1 MKYLKVTTLL
11 IIFFMGFTRL
21 YSGEPPFLLLMK
33 DQWVNKN
40 MDQMTLEEKIAQLMI
55 VAFYPGQGEDAKNK
69 MVSLIKEYRPGG
81 ILIMQ
86 GVPVRTAEYINELQK
101 ITTIPLLVAIDGEW
115 GLSMRIDSLMSYPY
129 AQALGAIQ
137 DSTIIC
143 QMGRDIANMME
154 DMGIHM
160 NLAPVADINTNPLNP
175 VINFRS
181 FGEDKINVSQKAWE
195 LSIGMQEAGAIAV
208 AKHFPGHGDTETDSH
223 KVLPQLNHSKERLDV
238 VESFPFR
245 YMGVNGINAIMT
257 GHLSVPA
264 IDPSG
269 TPSSLSEIIIKE
281 YLRNEIGFKGL
292 VITDAMNMAGAKIIK
307 GSPEVE
313 ALKAGNDILLS
324 VPDISRAI
332 ASIREA
338 VACNEISIEEIESKC
353 RRVLAIKRWAGLHIY
368 QPVNTDNLTRR
379 LNSPCYEVTVRRLTK
394 ASLTV
399 LNNHAA
405 LPLQELNKYKIASVM
420 IGADKKTPFQ
430 KMLDRYTKIDHFE
443 INKNSTEP
451 ELAGLRKILDNYN
464 MIITGIEG
472 INVYPSGKYGTTD
485 IQRRAVFDIIQENKT
500 ITVFFGNA
508 YALKYFDNIHH
519 SDGLILA
526 YRNNPLTQELA
537 AQLIFGA
544 FDARGRLPVNVDSR
558 FKLND
563 GTMVNNNKT
572 FAYTIPEEVGI
583 NSDMLT
589 GKIDSISQLG
599 IDSAAYPGC
608 QMLIAKDGN
617 VFFHKCYGFHT
628 YNKVRKVK
636 YDDVYDWASLTKVT
650 GPLPALMKL
659 VDDKKIDLDEPLSNY
674 WPEFA
679 GTDKENLIIREI
691 LAHQSRLPAWIPFWK
706 MALDNKG
713 RLSRNVFKKQPSE
726 NFSIRVS
733 DHLFIRNTF
742 REMIYDT
749 IRCIKLLPRKR
760 YVYSGLAFYIFPE
773 IISYLSGQSYES
785 YLKNSFY
792 FPLGAMSVT
801 YNPYK
806 YFPLKKIVPTENDD
820 FFRNERLWGFVHDEG
835 AAMMGG
841 ISGNAGLFGNIT
853 DLAKI
858 FQMYLQKGYFGG
870 NRYISSE
877 TVNEFIRIQYPENN
891 NRRGLGFDKP
901 YIDNHKKK
909 LEDAYPAVDA
919 GKNSFGHTG
928 YTGTFAWADPDKGL
942 LFIFMSNRVHP
953 KRENA
958 RLYEFN
964 IRTAMHQSVYD
975 CLEKR

>member
-11 IIFFMGFTRL
+11 IVFFLIFSKL
-21 YSGEPPFLLLMK
+21 YAGDPPFLLLMK

-40 MDQMTLEEKIAQLMI
+40 MDQMTMDEKIAQLMI
-55 VAFYPGQGEDAKNK
+55 VAFYPREGENAKNK
-69 MVSLIKEYRPGG
+69 MVSLIKKYRPGG
-81 ILIMQ
+81 ILVMH
-86 GVPVRTAEYINELQK
+86 GSPVKTAEYLNELQEV
-101 ITTIPLLVAIDGEW
+101 TTIPLLVAIDGEW
-115 GLSMRIDSLMSYPY
+115 GLSMRIDSLMPYPY

-137 DSTIIC
+137 DSTVII
-143 QMGRDIANMME
+143 QMGRDIANMMKR
-154 DMGIHM
+154 MGIHM

-181 FGEDKINVSQKAWE
+181 FGEDKINVSQKAGKI
-195 LSIGMQEAGAIAV
+195 SGGMQEAGVIAV

-223 KVLPQLNHSKERLDV
+223 KALPRLNHSKDRIDI

-245 YMGVNGINAIMT
+245 YMNVNGINAIMT

-269 TPSSLSEIIIKE
+269 TPSSLSKIIIKE
-281 YLRNEIGFKGL
+281 YLRDEIGFQGL
-292 VITDAMNMAGAKIIK
+292 VVTDAMNMAGVKTIN
-307 GSPEVE
+307 GSPAVE
-313 ALKAGNDILLS
+313 ALKAGNDMLLS
-324 VPDISRAI
+324 VPDISGAI
-332 ASIREA
+332 ASVREA
-338 VACNEISIEEIESKC
+338 LACNEISLEEIETKC

-368 QPVNTDNLTRR
+368 QPVNTDNLTRQ
-379 LNSPCYEVTVRRLTK
+379 LNSPCYEVTNRSLIK

-399 LNNHAA
+399 LKRGDLPVKEFNN
-405 LPLQELNKYKIASVM
+405 LKIASVM
-420 IGADKKTPFQ
+420 VGADNKTPFQ
-430 KMLDRYTKIDHFE
+430 KMLDRYTNIDHFR

-451 ELAGLRKILDNYN
+451 ELAILRNILDNYD
-464 MIITGIEG
+464 MIITGIQG
-472 INVYPSGKYGTTD
+472 INVYPADKYGTTD
-485 IQRRAVFDIIQENKT
+485 IQRMAVSDIIRENKT
-500 ITVFFGNA
+500 ISVFFGNA
-508 YALKYFDNIHH
+508 YALKHFENIHH
-519 SDGLILA
+519 SAGLILA
-526 YRNNPLTQELA
+526 YRNDLLTQELA

-544 FDARGRLPVNVDSR
+544 FDAKGRLSVNVDSR
-558 FKLND
+558 FNLND
-563 GTMVNNNKT
+563 GIIVSGNKT
-572 FAYTIPEEVGI
+572 LAFSIPEEVGI
-583 NSDMLT
+583 NSDVLT
-589 GKIDSISQLG
+589 RKIDSIAQLG

-608 QMLIAKDGN
+608 QVLIAKDGN

-628 YNKVRKVK
+628 YDKKRKVK
-636 YDDVYDWASLTKVT
+636 YDDIYDWASLTKVT

-659 VDDKKIDLDEPLSNY
+659 VDEKKVDLDEPLSNY

-679 GTDKENLIIREI
+679 GTDKEKIVIREV
-691 LAHQSRLPAWIPFWK
+691 LAHQAGLPAWIPFWK

-713 RLSRNVFKKQPSE
+713 KLSRDVFKKQPSK
-726 NFSIRVS
+726 NFTIRVS
-733 DHLFIRNTF
+733 DHLFMNNDF
-742 REMIYDT
+742 RKVIYDT
-749 IRCIKLLPRKR
+749 IKCSKLLPRKR

-773 IISYLSGQSYES
+773 IISSLSGQPYED
-785 YLKNSFY
+785 YLKNNFY
-792 FPLGAMSVT
+792 FPLGAASVT

-870 NRYISSE
+870 KRFISSE

-901 YIDNHKKK
+901 YMDNHKKK

-928 YTGTFAWADPDKGL
+928 YAGTFAWADPDNGL

-953 KRENA
+953 KRENSG
-958 RLYEFN
+958 LYDLN
-964 IRTAMHQSVYD
+964 IRTAMHQCVYD
-975 CLEKR
+975 CLKK